1 MRYEAQGTVARRA
14 ILTPI
19 VMGAS
24 LLSLMWVMTRAPG
37 ISPVAIVSGAVL
49 LAVAAA
55 ALTLRLPMKKGTQKK
70 KITADERGLVVDGA
84 VAVPRASIRAAYPV
98 PGKDGAHALRV
109 EAGLFR
115 TALVHLSSLEDA
127 EGLVEALAHD
137 SADGIMRVRALP
149 PWARHVRTISLLLTT
164 SPWLL
169 FNVVRWLPAW
179 SMALI
184 VAMYG
189 LVALPLV
196 LPQQVEIGRDGVLLR
211 WLSKRRFIPFTA
223 ITEVHETPL
232 GFAMTLEDGHAL
244 EVRLTQ
250 RDKAASAQTK
260 SILKRIEA
268 RREAL
273 AELSPGEEQSLLARG
288 ERELDAWLRDV
299 RSLGEPSAHGY
310 RAIAIPRERLWA
322 VLENPGADPS
332 AREGAA
338 VALHASIDDAER
350 ERVTAVGRATA
361 SPRLRVALDAVAK
374 APDAE
379 RLRVAYESVEAEAD
393 ADASIP
399 EMKAS
404 AKKS

>member
-1 MRYEAQGTVARRA
+1 MRYEARGTVARRA
-14 ILTPI
+14 ISTPI
-19 VMGAS
+19 AMGAS
-24 LLSLMWVMTRAPG
+24 LLALMWVMTRAPG
-37 ISPVAIVSGAVL
+37 ISPLAVVSGAVL
-49 LAVAAA
+49 LAVAAV
-55 ALTLRLPMKKGTQKK
+55 ALTLRLPLKKGTEQKT
-70 KITADERGLVVDGA
+70 IVADERGLVVDGA
-84 VAVPRASIRAAYPV
+84 VAVPRGSVRAAYPV
-98 PGKDGAHALRV
+98 RVGEGHALRV

-115 TALVHLSSLEDA
+115 ASLVHLASLEDA
-127 EGLVEALAHD
+127 EGLAEVLAAAE
-137 SADGIMRVRALP
+137 ADGIMRVRALP

-232 GFAMTLEDGHAL
+232 GFAMTLEGERTV

-250 RDKAASAQTK
+250 RDKAASARTK
-260 SILKRIEA
+260 SILKRIES

-273 AELSPGEEQSLLARG
+273 AELSPGEEQSLLSRG

-310 RAIAIPRERLWA
+310 RAIAVPRERLWA
-322 VLENPGADPS
+322 VLENPAADPS

-338 VALHASIDDAER
+338 VALHASIDEAER
-350 ERVTAVGRATA
+350 ERLTAVGRATA

-379 RLRVAYESVEAEAD
+379 RLRVAYESVEAEAE